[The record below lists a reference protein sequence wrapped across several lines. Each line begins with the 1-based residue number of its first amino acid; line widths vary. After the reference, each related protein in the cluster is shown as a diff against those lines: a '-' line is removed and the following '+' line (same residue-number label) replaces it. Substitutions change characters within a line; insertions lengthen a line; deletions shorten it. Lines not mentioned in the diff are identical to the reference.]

1 MYIQMYLIRLD
12 ILAFVDITVSTVSSI
27 LNGTNSVI
35 KGLYDELKYQ

>member
-35 KGLYDELKYQ
+35 KGLHYELKYQ